1 MKAIGFFE
9 NLPINDDRSL
19 QDIEV
24 DIPEIGDDDL
34 LVEVKAISV
43 NPIDVKTRKTAKPFN
58 DGFRILG
65 FDASGIV
72 QKKGKNV
79 TNFHE
84 GDEVFYAGAINR
96 QGSNS
101 EFQAIDSRLVA
112 LKPKTIDFKTAA
124 AMPLTSLTAYEMLF
138 DRIDITKPVH
148 NGKNALLMIAGAG
161 GVGSIAIQ
169 LARHLSNVEV
179 IATASRPQSQEWAL
193 KMGAHHVID
202 HTKEFAP
209 QLDKVGFSHPAFIFS
224 TANSDGYLPQYV
236 DIIAPEGRLGLIDGP
251 KTFDINPLKMK
262 SVSVHWESMFTR
274 SMFVTD
280 DIARQGEILS
290 HVARL
295 IDEKKIVPTL
305 SQVLSPINAHNLR
318 EAHRLIETNRSVGKI
333 VLEGF

>member
-1 MKAIGFFE
+1 MKAVGYFE
-9 NLPINDDRSL
+9 NLPIDDDRSL

-24 DIPEIGDDDL
+24 NMPEIGEYDL
-34 LVEVKAISV
+34 LVAVKAVSV
-43 NPIDVKTRKTAKPFN
+43 NPIDVKTRQTGKPF
-58 DGFRILG
+58 GKGARILG

-72 QKKGKNV
+72 QKTGKNV
-79 TNFHE
+79 TNFHQ

-101 EFQAIDSRLVA
+101 QFQAIDSRLVA
-112 LKPKTIDFKTAA
+112 HKPKSIDFKTAA

-138 DRIDITKPVH
+138 DRLNITTPVH

-161 GVGSIAIQ
+161 GVGSIAIE
-169 LARHLSNVEV
+169 LARQLSDVEI

-202 HTKEFAP
+202 HSKDFAP
-209 QLDKVGFSHPAFIFS
+209 QLAKAGFPRPAFIFS

-280 DIARQGEILS
+280 DIMRQGQILE
-290 HVARL
+290 HVAKL
-295 IDEKKIVPTL
+295 IDEKKILPTL
-305 SQVLSPINAHNLR
+305 SKVMSPINAANLR
-318 EAHRLIETNRSVGKI
+318 EAHRLIETHRSVGKL

>member
-1 MKAIGFFE
+1 MKAIGYFE

-19 QDIEV
+19 QDV
-24 DIPEIGDDDL
+24 DVDMPDIGDYDL
-34 LVEVKAISV
+34 LVAVKAISV
-43 NPIDVKTRKTAKPFN
+43 NPIDVKTRQTAKPF
-58 DGFRILG
+58 DSGVRILG

-72 QKKGKNV
+72 QETGKNV
-79 TNFHE
+79 RHFHK
-84 GDEVFYAGAINR
+84 GDEVFYAGAINL

-112 LKPKTIDFKTAA
+112 HKPKSLDFKTAA

-138 DRIDITKPVH
+138 DRIDIKKPVH

-169 LARHLSNVEV
+169 LARHLCDVEV
-179 IATASRPQSQEWAL
+179 IATASRPQSREWAL

-202 HTKEFAP
+202 HTQEFAP
-209 QLDKVGFSHPAFIFS
+209 QLGKIGFSHPDFIFS

-236 DIIAPEGRLGLIDGP
+236 NIIAPEGRLGLIDGP
-251 KTFDINPLKMK
+251 KTFDITPLKMK

-274 SMFVTD
+274 SVFETD
-280 DIARQGEILS
+280 DMARQGEILR

-318 EAHRLIETNRSVGKI
+318 EAHRLIETHRSVGKI

>member
-1 MKAIGFFE
+1 MKAVGYYE
-9 NLPINDDRSL
+9 NLPISDERSL
-19 QDIEV
+19 QDLTV
-24 DIPEIGDDDL
+24 DVPKIGDYDL
-34 LVEVKAISV
+34 LVAVKAVSV
-43 NPIDVKTRKTAKPFN
+43 NPIDVKTRQTGKAFSNGP
-58 DGFRILG
+58 RILG

-72 QKKGKNV
+72 QKLGKNV
-79 TNFHE
+79 TGFHE

-112 LKPKTIDFKTAA
+112 LKPKSLDFKTAA

-138 DRIDITKPVH
+138 DRIDILKPVH
-148 NGKNALLMIAGAG
+148 EGKNALLMIAGAG

-169 LARHLSNVEV
+169 LARHLSDVEI
-179 IATASRPQSQEWAL
+179 IATASRRQSQEWAL

-202 HTKEFAP
+202 HTKDFAP
-209 QLDKVGFSHPAFIFS
+209 QLEKIGFPHPSFIFS
-224 TANSDGYLPQYV
+224 TANSDGYLPQFV

-295 IDEKKIVPTL
+295 IDEKKILPTL
-305 SQVLSPINAHNLR
+305 SKVFSPINAATLR
-318 EAHRLIETNRSVGKI
+318 EAHRLIETQRSVGKL
-333 VLEGF
+333 VVEGF

>member
-1 MKAIGFFE
+1 MKAVGYFE
-9 NLPINDDRSL
+9 NLPIDDDRSL
-19 QDIEV
+19 EDIEV
-24 DIPEIGDDDL
+24 DMPEIGDYDL
-34 LVEVKAISV
+34 LVAVKAVSV
-43 NPIDVKTRKTAKPFN
+43 NPIDVKTRQTGKPF
-58 DGFRILG
+58 GKGARILG

-72 QKKGKNV
+72 QKTGKNV
-79 TNFHE
+79 TSFHQ

-101 EFQAIDSRLVA
+101 QFQAIDSRLVA
-112 LKPKTIDFKTAA
+112 HKPKSIDFKTAA

-138 DRIDITKPVH
+138 DRLDIKTPVH

-161 GVGSIAIQ
+161 GVGSIAIE
-169 LARHLSNVEV
+169 LARQLSDVEI

-202 HTKEFAP
+202 HAKDFAP
-209 QLDKVGFSHPAFIFS
+209 QLAKVGFPHPAFIFS

-280 DIARQGEILS
+280 DIMRQGQILE
-290 HVARL
+290 HVAKL
-295 IDEKKIVPTL
+295 IDEKKILPTL
-305 SQVLSPINAHNLR
+305 SRVMSPINAANLR
-318 EAHRLIETNRSVGKI
+318 EAHRLIETHRSVGKL